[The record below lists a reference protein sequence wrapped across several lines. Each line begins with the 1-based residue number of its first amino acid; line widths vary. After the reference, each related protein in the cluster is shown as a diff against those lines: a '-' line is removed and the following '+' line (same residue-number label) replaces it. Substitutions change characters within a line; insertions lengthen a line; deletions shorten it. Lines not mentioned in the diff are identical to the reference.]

1 MSGKKTKIAFQTLGC
16 KLNFSETAT
25 IGRTF
30 DGGAF
35 QTVDFSET
43 ADIYVINSC
52 SVTRN
57 AEKRC
62 KALVRQAMKRN
73 PEACVAVVGCFS
85 QINPEEIRAIPGVKL
100 VLGNADKF
108 NLFEHIRNLTEA
120 QDLDQGRDQGQNMDQ
135 DRDRNQDRGQNQN
148 RGQNQ
153 DRDRNQIQDQDRDQ
167 NQNQNQNQG
176 SPPEIQD
183 PTGFV
188 PSWSEEGRTR
198 SFFKIQ
204 DGCDY
209 FCSYC
214 TIPLARGRSRSNTI
228 AATLQVAS
236 EIAKSDIRELVLS
249 GVNIGDFGK
258 SHNESL
264 AGLLRELVG
273 IGKLQ
278 RIRISSVEPDLL
290 HDELIELVASGP
302 KLMPHFH
309 IPLQSG
315 SDQVLKAMGRR
326 YDTRLFAQ
334 RVEKIRSLMPR
345 ACIAADLIVGFPG
358 ETDALFEETYRFVK
372 ETDISYVHVFTYSE
386 RENTRALKMPGQVP
400 VPQRQERSRIM
411 HGLSDEKKK
420 TFYLHNMHTT
430 GRVLWEKEHADGFMY
445 GFTENYIRVKTPFD
459 PALAN
464 QLREVYL
471 NILGDDMV
479 YMNGDLHQ
487 SGRKNKA

>member
-1 MSGKKTKIAFQTLGC
+1 MSGIKTKIAFHTLGC

-25 IGRTF
+25 IGRKF
-30 DGGAF
+30 EGDEF
-35 QTVDFSET
+35 QTVGFSDT

-62 KALVRQAMKRN
+62 KTLVRQAMKRN

-85 QINPEEIRAIPGVKL
+85 QINPEEISAIPGVKL

-108 NLFEHIRNLTEA
+108 NLFEHIKNLAEV
-120 QDLDQGRDQGQNMDQ
+120 RDQNRDQVQDQ
-135 DRDRNQDRGQNQN
+135 DQN
-148 RGQNQ
+148 
-153 DRDRNQIQDQDRDQ
+153 QDQDRDQ
-167 NQNQNQNQG
+167 D
-176 SPPEIQD
+176 PPPKIQD

-214 TIPLARGRSRSNTI
+214 TIPLARGRSRSDTI
-228 AATLQVAS
+228 SATLQVAS

-264 AGLLRELVG
+264 AGLLGELVR
-273 IGKLQ
+273 IGGLQ

-290 HDELIELVASGP
+290 HDELIGMVASEP

-334 RVEKIRSLMPR
+334 RVEKIRSLMPG

-358 ETDALFEETYRFVK
+358 ETTALFEETYSFVK

-386 RENTRALKMPGQVP
+386 RENTRALKLPGQVP
-400 VPQRQERSRIM
+400 VQQRQERSRIM

-420 TFYLHNMHTT
+420 AFYLQNKGTAAQ
-430 GRVLWEKEHADGFMY
+430 VLWEKEHADGFMY

>member
-1 MSGKKTKIAFQTLGC
+1 MSGNKTKIAFQTLGC

-25 IGRTF
+25 IGRKF
-30 DGGAF
+30 EGEEY
-35 QTVDFSET
+35 QTVGFSET

-62 KALVRQAMKRN
+62 KTLVRQAMKKN

-85 QINPEEIRAIPGVKL
+85 QINPEEISAMPGVRL

-120 QDLDQGRDQGQNMDQ
+120 QDQNL
-135 DRDRNQDRGQNQN
+135 GP
-148 RGQNQ
+148 
-153 DRDRNQIQDQDRDQ
+153 
-167 NQNQNQNQG
+167 
-176 SPPEIQD
+176 PPEIKD

-188 PSWSEEGRTR
+188 PSWSDEGRTR

-214 TIPLARGRSRSNTI
+214 AIPLARGRSRSDTI
-228 AATLQVAS
+228 AATLQAAS
-236 EIAKSDIRELVLS
+236 RIAQSDIRELVLS

-258 SHNESL
+258 AHNESL
-264 AGLLRELVG
+264 ADLLRELVRIDG
-273 IGKLQ
+273 LE

-290 HDELIELVASGP
+290 HDQLIELVASEP

-315 SDQVLKAMGRR
+315 SNQVLKAMGRR
-326 YDTRLFAQ
+326 YDTGLFAQ

-358 ETDALFEETYRFVK
+358 ETDALFEETYQFVK

-386 RENTRALKMPGQVP
+386 RENTRALKMHGQVL
-400 VPQRQERSRIM
+400 VPQRQKRSRIM
-411 HGLSDEKKK
+411 HGLSDEKKMA
-420 TFYLHNMHTT
+420 FYLHNKETAA
-430 GRVLWEKEHADGFMY
+430 RVLWEKEHADGFMY
-445 GFTENYIRVKTPFD
+445 GFTENYIKVKTPFD
-459 PALAN
+459 PALTN
-464 QLREVYL
+464 QVREVYL
-471 NILGDDMV
+471 NILGEDVV
-479 YMNGDLHQ
+479 YLNGDLHQ
-487 SGRKNKA
+487 ARQNNKA